1 MKKSEDMDEEL
12 KESKKSHEVIC
23 MYIYVASKWLIRFF
37 RFFAALKSLAER
49 KEKELDRQGQELQE
63 LKTNNDGLRK
73 MLRKK
78 EKESEEKDREI
89 ASLNQVIIIA

>member
-1 MKKSEDMDEEL
+1 M
-12 KESKKSHEVIC
+12 
-23 MYIYVASKWLIRFF
+23 
-37 RFFAALKSLAER
+37 KSLAER
-49 KEKELDRQGQELQE
+49 KEKELDKQSQELQE

-89 ASLNQVIIIA
+89 ARKNRRNPVKVTACVSIWYLNN

>member
-1 MKKSEDMDEEL
+1 MK
-12 KESKKSHEVIC
+12 VYAC
-23 MYIYVASKWLIRFF
+23 IYLWILNHWFDF
-37 RFFAALKSLAER
+37 PRFFAALKSLAER